1 MNTLVNAFMVVS
13 SGTYVERMLIIYAHK
28 ACEQART
35 PSGGSG
41 RDFRERIEA
50 KKWQD

>member
-28 ACEQART
+28 ASEHVL
-35 PSGGSG
+35 SMYSLG
-41 RDFRERIEA
+41 R
-50 KKWQD
+50 KW